1 MAVMTS
7 FVFQGFVFRNSV
19 EISKLLSFIGN
30 TGFWAEVLPG
40 TNKLYQLQKF
50 KISNR
55 ELEELKVCSRV
66 TGIQMW
72 GLHPNAAPQK
82 TKILNLI
89 LSHGLCI
96 IRGFTRKKIILLL
109 FGRNLNLCPLFYI
122 QIRAANG
129 RSSMCDH

>member
-40 TNKLYQLQKF
+40 TNKLYHLQKF

-89 LSHGLCI
+89 LSHGFCI
-96 IRGFTRKKIILLL
+96 IRGFTRKKNNSALVWQKSEPLPPLLHPNT
-109 FGRNLNLCPLFYI
+109 GCKWQVLNV
-122 QIRAANG
+122 
-129 RSSMCDH
+129 